1 MRRIMQSV
9 LTLFREKVS
18 LLDASRRLSPKHSL
32 LKLDVRS
39 YTA

>member
-9 LTLFREKVS
+9 LALFRENVS
-18 LLDASRRLSPKHSL
+18 FFKTSRMLSPKRPL

-39 YTA
+39 YTI